1 MNTLDMITAG
11 TATLDTVVHHRDEG
25 PATWFLNGLMTVKA
39 SNDDTG
45 GAYCLMEHV
54 LTPAGNPPMHVQTDE
69 EEAFYVIDGQI
80 EFEVDGQIVLARAG
94 TFALVP
100 RGAAHTFRVLTETA
114 RTLVISS
121 TGTHG
126 HAPGGGLERFFQ
138 SVGTSAPSHTLPV
151 PAAPDPVA
159 LTAAAAEH
167 GIVIL
172 PPGSTDDDRTQAG
185 MLNTCRR

>member
-1 MNTLDMITAG
+1 MNMTA
-11 TATLDTVVHHRDEG
+11 TTLDTVVRHRDDG

-39 SNDDTG
+39 SNVETG

-54 LTPAGNPPMHVQTDE
+54 LTPASNPPMHIQTDE

-80 EFEVDGQIVLARAG
+80 EFEVEGQVVVARAG

-100 RGAAHTFRVLTETA
+100 RGAAHTFRVLTGTA

-121 TGTHG
+121 TGANG
-126 HAPGGGLERFFQ
+126 PAPSGGLERFFQ
-138 SVGTSAPSHTLPV
+138 SVGTPATSHTV
-151 PAAPDPVA
+151 PIAVAPDPVA

-172 PPGSTDDDRTQAG
+172 PPD
-185 MLNTCRR
+185 

>member
-1 MNTLDMITAG
+1 MR
-11 TATLDTVVHHRDEG
+11 HRDDG

-39 SNDDTG
+39 SNADTG

-54 LTPAGNPPMHVQTDE
+54 LTPASNPPMHIQTDE

-80 EFEVDGQIVLARAG
+80 EFEVEGQVVLARAG

-100 RGAAHTFRVLTETA
+100 RGAAHTFRVLTDTA

-121 TGTHG
+121 TGRQRSG
-126 HAPGGGLERFFQ
+126 AQRRAGAVLPVRRQ
-138 SVGTSAPSHTLPV
+138 PAPSHTLPV
-151 PAAPDPVA
+151 PTAPDPVA

-172 PPGSTDDDRTQAG
+172 PPG
-185 MLNTCRR
+185 

>member
-1 MNTLDMITAG
+1 MNIATA
-11 TATLDTVVHHRDEG
+11 TTLDTVVHHRDEG

-39 SNDDTG
+39 SNVDTG

-54 LTPAGNPPMHVQTDE
+54 LTPASNPPMHIQTDE

-80 EFEVDGQIVLARAG
+80 EFEVEGQVVVARAG

-100 RGAAHTFRVLTETA
+100 RGAAHTFRVLTDTA

-121 TGTHG
+121 TGANG
-126 HAPGGGLERFFQ
+126 PAPSGGLERFFR
-138 SVGTSAPSHTLPV
+138 SVGTAAPSHTLPV

-172 PPGSTDDDRTQAG
+172 PPG
-185 MLNTCRR
+185 

>member
-1 MNTLDMITAG
+1 
-11 TATLDTVVHHRDEG
+11 
-25 PATWFLNGLMTVKA
+25 MTVKA
-39 SNDDTG
+39 SNADTG

-54 LTPAGNPPMHVQTDE
+54 LTPASNPPMHIQTDE

-80 EFEVDGQIVLARAG
+80 EFEIEFEVEGQLVLARAG

-100 RGAAHTFRVLTETA
+100 RGAAHTFRVLTDTA

-121 TGTHG
+121 TAAHG
-126 HAPGGGLERFFQ
+126 QAPSGGLERFFQ
-138 SVGTSAPSHTLPV
+138 SVGQPAPDHTLPV
-151 PAAPDPVA
+151 PTAPDPIA

-172 PPGSTDDDRTQAG
+172 PPG
-185 MLNTCRR
+185 